1 MTRIYWANASGNTIG
16 EAGLDG
22 TDVNNNFVYS
32 ANSPVGVAVSPGPVS
47 VPGSATSVA
56 TAASCQPVIKHVSS
70 FKAVRGPKVTI
81 TGKCF
86 GTGGAYANS
95 DSKHLRITDLGP
107 HGALKELEEASSIP
121 QTWWNACAGHTDAI
135 NGYTPNVVSCTVSA
149 WTNTSITFSSFGP
162 AYGED
167 GWTVSPGDKIM
178 VQVWNANTL
187 AGPSMFLLTAVG
199 GTDAGAAGHRL
210 LPSPLGEGQCVLM
223 VRPRARSR
231 YRPR

>member
-95 DSKHLRITDLGP
+95 DSKHFRITDLGP

-162 AYGED
+162 A
-167 GWTVSPGDKIM
+167 TTKCLVTFVATRP
-178 VQVWNANTL
+178 AAR
-187 AGPSMFLLTAVG
+187 AGRKCC
-199 GTDAGAAGHRL
+199 AA
-210 LPSPLGEGQCVLM
+210 
-223 VRPRARSR
+223 RAA
-231 YRPR
+231 